1 MNTLRASA
9 VGALL
14 LLAALVQGA
23 VVARLPW
30 PGGGEPA
37 LAALAVVAVA
47 LAVGPRLGA
56 VTGFAA
62 GGLLDLLPPASHALG
77 QWAFVLCL
85 LGYLLGMLADD
96 VAHSARLM
104 IPVAAVAAAL
114 APLTFTLLGQ
124 LLADPRADLLGALQR
139 LPAVAL
145 WTLLLAGPLLAPV
158 RRRRRQGTAYVLEP
172 VAPRIP
178 LAVR

>member
-1 MNTLRASA
+1 VA
-9 VGALL
+9 ALL

-30 PGGGEPA
+30 PGSGEPQ
-37 LAALAVVAVA
+37 LAALAMTAVA
-47 LAVGPRLGA
+47 LVAGPRVGA
-56 VTGFAA
+56 VTGFSA
-62 GGLLDLLPPASHALG
+62 GLLLDLLPPASHALG

-85 LGYLLGMLADD
+85 LGYLLGMLAGA

-114 APLTFTLLGQ
+114 APLAFTLFGQ
-124 LLADPRADLLGALQR
+124 LLADPRADLPGAAQR
-139 LPAVAL
+139 LPAAAL
-145 WTLLLAGPLLAPV
+145 WTLLLAVPLLAPL
-158 RRRRRQGTAYVLEP
+158 RRRRGHGNAYVIEP
-172 VAPRIP
+172 VAPRVP